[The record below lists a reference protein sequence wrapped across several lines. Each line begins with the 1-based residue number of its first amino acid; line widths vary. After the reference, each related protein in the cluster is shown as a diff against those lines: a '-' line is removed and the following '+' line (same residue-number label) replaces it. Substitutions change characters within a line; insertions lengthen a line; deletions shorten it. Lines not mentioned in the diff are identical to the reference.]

1 MALSST
7 ADSFSSHQDGGLDR
21 CGEGGV
27 EDGVK
32 EQAHAEHGG
41 EEPQRANVSV
51 PVAVLSLQDAAPASV

>member
-21 CGEGGV
+21 CGE
-27 EDGVK
+27 DGVK

-41 EEPQRANVSV
+41 EEPPRADVSV
-51 PVAVLSLQDAAPASV
+51 PVAVLSLQDAEPAFV